1 MGTTN
6 FNDDTKKCID
16 AYEQALEK
24 KIKDVCGEMIEGL
37 VTTKEQ
43 KAVKPRELSIKSI
56 KEDLANA
63 FLGDMRIINSFTNRG
78 EIKTKDFI
86 GTNIFGYLD
95 NDNDVRMRTDTYI
108 NLDVT
113 EDREDGEEYFEILIQ
128 AKVHR
133 DLLGK
138 GIVNKLDDMS
148 FYIEDVVKE
157 LYPYCRDYSNKTE
170 GIKGIY
176 AKRNIRFTLTQR
188 NADWYMMDMMK
199 LGETTA

>member
-1 MGTTN
+1 METTN
-6 FNDDTKKCID
+6 FNDETKKCMD

-24 KIKDVCGEMIEGL
+24 KIKEICGEMMI
-37 VTTKEQ
+37 TKEQ
-43 KAVKPRELSIKSI
+43 KAVKPKELSIKGI

-63 FLGDMRIINSFTNRG
+63 FLGDMRIINSFKNQG

-113 EDREDGEEYFEILIQ
+113 RDREDVEEYFEILIQ

-148 FYIEDVVKE
+148 SYIEDVVKE
-157 LYPYCRDYSNKTE
+157 LYPYCRDYSDKTE

-176 AKRNIRFTLTQR
+176 AKRNIRFKLTLR
-188 NADWYMMDMMK
+188 DADWYMMDMIK

>member
-1 MGTTN
+1 METTN
-6 FNDDTKKCID
+6 FNDETKKCID

-24 KIKDVCGEMIEGL
+24 KIKEVCGEMMI
-37 VTTKEQ
+37 TKEQ
-43 KAVKPRELSIKSI
+43 KAVKPNELSIKGI

-63 FLGDMRIINSFTNRG
+63 LLGDMRIINSFKNRG

-113 EDREDGEEYFEILIQ
+113 RDREDVEEYFEILIQ

-148 FYIEDVVKE
+148 SYIEDVVKE
-157 LYPYCRDYSNKTE
+157 LYPYCRDYSDKTE

-176 AKRNIRFTLTQR
+176 AKRNIRFKLIQR
-188 NADWYMMDMMK
+188 DADWYMMDMMK
-199 LGETTA
+199 

>member
-1 MGTTN
+1 METTN
-6 FNDDTKKCID
+6 FNDETKKCME
-16 AYEQALEK
+16 ACEQALEK
-24 KIKDVCGEMIEGL
+24 KIKEVCGEMMI
-37 VTTKEQ
+37 TKEQ
-43 KAVKPRELSIKSI
+43 KAVKPKELSIKGI

-63 FLGDMRIINSFTNRG
+63 FLGDMRIINSFKNRG

-113 EDREDGEEYFEILIQ
+113 RDREDVEEYFEILIQ

-148 FYIEDVVKE
+148 SYIEDVVKE
-157 LYPYCRDYSNKTE
+157 LYPYCRDYSDKTE

-176 AKRNIRFTLTQR
+176 AKRNIRFKLTQR
-188 NADWYMMDMMK
+188 DADWYMMDMIK

>member
-1 MGTTN
+1 METTN
-6 FNDDTKKCID
+6 FNDETKKCMD

-24 KIKDVCGEMIEGL
+24 KIKEICGEMMI
-37 VTTKEQ
+37 TKEQ
-43 KAVKPRELSIKSI
+43 KAVKPKELSIKGI

-63 FLGDMRIINSFTNRG
+63 FLGDMRIINSFKNQG

-113 EDREDGEEYFEILIQ
+113 RDREDVEEYFEILIQ

-148 FYIEDVVKE
+148 SYIEDVVKE
-157 LYPYCRDYSNKTE
+157 LYPYCRDYSDKTE

-176 AKRNIRFTLTQR
+176 AKRNIRFKLTQR
-188 NADWYMMDMMK
+188 DADWYMMDMIK